1 MIKTF
6 WAKLDEKQRKLVA
19 GAAIFL
25 SIALILEMAVF
36 PFWEAKAKLTKAI
49 QSNQKKLSE
58 MSKLDAEFSSQ
69 EAAMVKI
76 KKTLSGRGA
85 DFTLFAYL
93 EKKSSQA
100 NVRGRIKQMNSSKGI
115 QSVSLEES
123 LIDMKLEKI
132 TIKQLADFLYSV
144 ESPADLV
151 RIKKITINKMKESPE
166 YLNAQLQISSF
177 QTLNQKQEGNK
188 AK

>member
-6 WAKLDEKQRKLVA
+6 WEKLDAKQRKLVA
-19 GAAIFL
+19 GAAMLVLIV
-25 SIALILEMAVF
+25 LILEIAVF
-36 PFWEAKAKLTKAI
+36 PFWAAKEKLAKAI
-49 QSNQKKLSE
+49 QVNQKKLNE
-58 MSKLDAEFSSQ
+58 LSKLDAEFTLQ
-69 EAAMVKI
+69 EAAMA
-76 KKTLSGRGA
+76 KTKSALSARSA

-93 EKKSSQA
+93 EKKATQA

-115 QSVSLEES
+115 QSISLEES

-132 TIKQLADFLYSV
+132 TIKQLTDFLYFV

-151 RIKKITINKMKESPE
+151 KIKKVTINKMKESPE

-177 QTLNQKQEGNK
+177 QTLSPQQREK
-188 AK
+188 

>member
-6 WAKLDEKQRKLVA
+6 WEKLDAKQQKLVV
-19 GAAIFL
+19 GAAIFVL
-25 SIALILEMAVF
+25 IALILEIVVF

-49 QSNQKKLSE
+49 QVNQKKLNE
-58 MSKLDAEFSSQ
+58 MSKLDAEFTLQ
-69 EAAMVKI
+69 EAAMAKI
-76 KKTLSGRGA
+76 KRSMSARSA

-93 EKKSSQA
+93 EKKATQV

-132 TIKQLADFLYSV
+132 TIKQLTDFLYFV
-144 ESPADLV
+144 ESPVDLV

-166 YLNAQLQISSF
+166 YLSAQLQISSF
-177 QTLNQKQEGNK
+177 QTLNQSQRGK
-188 AK
+188 

>member
-6 WAKLDEKQRKLVA
+6 WEKLDAKQRKLVA
-19 GAAIFL
+19 GAAIFVL
-25 SIALILEMAVF
+25 IALILEIVVF

-49 QSNQKKLSE
+49 QVNQKKLNE
-58 MSKLDAEFSSQ
+58 MSKLDAEFTLQ
-69 EAAMVKI
+69 EAAMAKI
-76 KKTLSGRGA
+76 KRSMSARSA

-93 EKKSSQA
+93 EKKATQA

-115 QSVSLEES
+115 QFVSLEES

-132 TIKQLADFLYSV
+132 TIKQLTDFLYFV

-166 YLNAQLQISSF
+166 YLSAQLQISSF
-177 QTLNQKQEGNK
+177 QTLNQSQREK
-188 AK
+188 

>member
-6 WAKLDEKQRKLVA
+6 WEKLDAKQRKLVA
-19 GAAIFL
+19 GAAIL
-25 SIALILEMAVF
+25 VLIALILEIAVF

-49 QSNQKKLSE
+49 QVNQKKLNE
-58 MSKLDAEFSSQ
+58 MSKLDADFSSQ
-69 EAAMVKI
+69 EAALAKI
-76 KKTLSGRGA
+76 KRSMSARGA

-93 EKKSSQA
+93 EKKATQA

-132 TIKQLADFLYSV
+132 TIKQLTDFLYFV

-151 RIKKITINKMKESPE
+151 KIKKIAINKMKESPE
-166 YLNAQLQISSF
+166 YLSAQLQISSF
-177 QTLNQKQEGNK
+177 QTLSQQQRGK
-188 AK
+188 

>member
-6 WAKLDEKQRKLVA
+6 WEKLDAKQRKLVA
-19 GAAIFL
+19 GAAIL
-25 SIALILEMAVF
+25 VLIALILEIAVF

-49 QSNQKKLSE
+49 QVNQKKLNE
-58 MSKLDAEFSSQ
+58 MSKLDAEFTLQ
-69 EAAMVKI
+69 EAAMSKI
-76 KKTLSGRGA
+76 KRSMSARSA

-93 EKKSSQA
+93 EKKAMQA

-115 QSVSLEES
+115 QSLSLEES

-132 TIKQLADFLYSV
+132 TIKQLTDFLYFV

-151 RIKKITINKMKESPE
+151 KIKKIAINKMKESPE
-166 YLNAQLQISSF
+166 YLSAQLQISSF
-177 QTLNQKQEGNK
+177 QTMSQQQREK
-188 AK
+188 